1 MSRKEK
7 PFRRPRLTHPGAIC
21 DGSGDVIFMTRRQR
35 TAYLKSARKSETQLR
50 EYVRTLFPD
59 HRKADQMTRGLL
71 RGLWSLHIVRVKII
85 SERSKL
91 KRNFV
96 GL

>member
-1 MSRKEK
+1 
-7 PFRRPRLTHPGAIC
+7 
-21 DGSGDVIFMTRRQR
+21 MTRRQR
-35 TAYLKSARKSETQLR
+35 AAYLKSARKSETQLR
-50 EYVRTLFPD
+50 EYIRTLFPD
-59 HRKADQMTRGLL
+59 RRKADRMTKGLL
-71 RGLWSLHIVRVKII
+71 RGFWSLNVVPVKII

>member
-1 MSRKEK
+1 MRKAK
-7 PFRRPRLTHPGAIC
+7 RFRRPRLTHPGAIC
-21 DGSGDVIFMTRRQR
+21 DGSGDVIYMTRRQR
-35 TAYLKSARKSETQLR
+35 AAYLKSARKSETQLR
-50 EYVRTLFPD
+50 EYIRTLFPD
-59 HRKADQMTRGLL
+59 RRKADRMTKGLL
-71 RGLWSLHIVRVKII
+71 RGFWSLNVVPVKII